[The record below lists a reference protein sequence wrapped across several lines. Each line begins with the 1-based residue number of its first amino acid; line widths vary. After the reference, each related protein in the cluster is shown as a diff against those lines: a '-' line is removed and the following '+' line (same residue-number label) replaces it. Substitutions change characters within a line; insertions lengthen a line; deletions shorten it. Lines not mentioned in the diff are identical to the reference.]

1 MVDRNVIRMR
11 IEQIDGHLKKISV
24 WKGLSYEQFLQ
35 DTVAQDVV
43 EYNLFQISNHIID
56 ILQHIVVDESYGLP
70 QTAYA
75 AAEILWEKKIIS
87 RGSLD
92 LIKKIIGFR
101 NIVGHEY
108 IHINKKIVYSIL
120 TKDSSGIK
128 KVAAKIARRFL

>member
-1 MVDRNVIRMR
+1 MVDRNVVRMR

-24 WKGLSYEQFLQ
+24 WKELSYEQFLQ

-56 ILQHIVVDESYGLP
+56 ILQHIVVDEDYGLP

-75 AAEILWEKKIIS
+75 AAEILWERKIIS
-87 RGSLD
+87 RGNLE

-128 KVAAKIARRFL
+128 KVAAKVARRFL